1 MHWRWQ
7 NDRSGLDFKLY
18 LYRKSDSSGVR
29 IGEAPMLSALYNLLW
44 YPALPFAL
52 LAAHPANVREYRERL
67 GHGDFPDTV
76 GAPRIW
82 IHAASVGEI
91 EAIRPVANGLLERHP
106 GAIMAITTMTA
117 AGREAAERRI
127 PGAAAWMLA
136 PLDNRRAVR
145 SFLERVRPGV
155 VLITETEIWPNYFIE
170 SERAGATVV
179 VVNGRISERSLRRYL
194 RVRALFCDALGR
206 AALILTQSEDD
217 ARRYAKFDLAAKVV
231 VTGNTKI
238 EAADADV
245 ANQNPI
251 RRELMAF
258 APGRNILVA
267 GSTAPGEEAVIAD
280 AYRELRKDFPRLA
293 LTIAP
298 RHLDRTANVE
308 NALRAASLDYVKV
321 SELNSPGAA
330 RDADVL
336 ILDTMGELRSFY
348 RRGAIAFVGGS
359 LAPGRG
365 GQNPAEPALV
375 EVPVLIGPYHENQR
389 DIVSSMVSSGGA
401 RIVNNARDIVIE
413 ASKWLGDD
421 AARQQ
426 AGRSARASMSSGA
439 GGARLALKQLEALIN
454 LG

>member
-145 SFLERVRPGV
+145 SFLERVQPTV
-155 VLITETEIWPNYFIE
+155 VLITGAEMRPNYFIE
-170 SERAGATVV
+170 SARMGATIA
-179 VVNGRISERSLRRYL
+179 VVNGRMSERSLRRYL
-194 RVRALFCDALGR
+194 RLRSLFEDALKQTT
-206 AALILTQSEDD
+206 LILTQGRED
-217 ARRYAKFDLAAKVV
+217 ARRFAKFDLTARMV
-231 VTGNTKI
+231 VTGNTGI
-238 EAADADV
+238 EAAHAPM
-245 ANQNPI
+245 ATEEPI
-251 RRELMAF
+251 RPELLAF
-258 APGRNILVA
+258 APGRQILIA
-267 GSTAPGEEAVIAD
+267 GSTEVGEDAVIAG
-280 AYRELRKDFPRLA
+280 AYRELRRDFPQLA

-298 RHLDRTANVE
+298 RHLERTPE
-308 NALRAASLDYVKV
+308 TEKALHAASLDYVKA
-321 SELNSPGAA
+321 SELNSPGGA

-336 ILDTMGELRSFY
+336 ILDTAGELHSFY
-348 RRGAIAFVGGS
+348 RRGSIAFIGGS
-359 LAPGRG
+359 LAPGRDLE
-365 GQNPAEPALV
+365 NPAEPALAD
-375 EVPVLIGPYHENQR
+375 VPVLIGPYHESQHQ
-389 DIVSSMVSSGGA
+389 IVSSLVGSGGA
-401 RIVNNARDIVIE
+401 RIVRNAREIVSE
-413 ASKWLGDD
+413 ASKWLADD
-421 AARQQ
+421 KTRAR
-426 AGRSARASMSSGA
+426 AGRYAHGA
-439 GGARLALKQLEALIN
+439 LSRRSGGARFALKQLERLI
-454 LG
+454 

>member
-1 MHWRWQ
+1 
-7 NDRSGLDFKLY
+7 
-18 LYRKSDSSGVR
+18 
-29 IGEAPMLSALYNLLW
+29 MLSAIYNLLW

-52 LAAHPANVREYRERL
+52 LAAHPASMRDYRERM
-67 GHGDFPDTV
+67 GHGDFPETT

-106 GAIMAITTMTA
+106 GAIMTITTMTA
-117 AGREAAERRI
+117 TGREAAQRRI
-127 PGAAAWMLA
+127 PRAAAWMLA
-136 PLDNRRAVR
+136 PFDNRSAVR
-145 SFLERVRPGV
+145 SFLARVRPGI

-170 SERAGATVV
+170 SARAGATIA
-179 VVNGRISERSLRRYL
+179 VVNGRISERSMRRYL
-194 RVRALFCDALGR
+194 RARGLFRDALGR
-206 AALILTQSEDD
+206 ATLILAQSDDD
-217 ARRYAKFDLAAKVV
+217 ARRYAKFDLPAKIV

-238 EAADADV
+238 EAANADTSTEE
-245 ANQNPI
+245 PI
-251 RRELMAF
+251 RPQLLEF
-258 APGRNILVA
+258 ASGRKIFIA
-267 GSTAPGEEAVIAD
+267 GSTAPGEDAVIAN
-280 AYRELRKDFPRLA
+280 AYRELRKVFPQLA

-298 RHLDRTANVE
+298 RHLDRTPDVE
-308 NALRAASLDYVKV
+308 NALRAASLDYVKASQLSS
-321 SELNSPGAA
+321 SEAA
-330 RDADVL
+330 SDADVL

-389 DIVSSMVSSGGA
+389 EMVSSIFNSGGA
-401 RIVNNARDIVIE
+401 RIVKDAADIVIE

-421 AARQQ
+421 AAREE
-426 AGRSARASMSSGA
+426 AGRRARASVSRGS
-439 GGARLALKQLEALIN
+439 GGAQFALKQLEALIN